1 MTHHATGAAPGPGGA
16 AGVRAAEREPRHVPL
31 RLPLQLQLRQR
42 GEDIPSI
49 MIKLATKV
57 AQRLEPTGGF
67 KNLC

>member
-42 GEDIPSI
+42 GEDTTQPVHYYLYVSVPISRLLI
-49 MIKLATKV
+49 M
-57 AQRLEPTGGF
+57 G
-67 KNLC
+67 